1 MFFIN
6 KKNSKT
12 IPLSSFEKNILLNPL
27 NGTVEQKEIFVEK
40 LYTYKERFWIT
51 CSCNSQ
57 AILIICSLSGKIYIR
72 CQKIE
77 AHQNNCFFARNKV
90 IVGNLKFKPASYE
103 KTKRYNLYKS
113 AIGLSIK
120 SDIPNAKEPK
130 LRSLSKLGQVLYT
143 ILSDSKINNLNLTQM
158 PSTLEQLKMIT
169 TSFQDPSKLIA
180 KNISL
185 MKCYKYL
192 LNDTTLQQA
201 ELFLKSAKNWFPA
214 NLKPFVL
221 FSSVVTNISTYGF
234 ILKKDNQLFNVKNQV
249 TTTSNWIDRTKSA
262 PYFLITAAIL
272 NEQDK

>member
-12 IPLSSFEKNILLNPL
+12 IPLSSVEKNILLNPL
-27 NGTVEQKEIFVEK
+27 NGTVEQKEIFVKK

-77 AHQNNCFFARNKV
+77 AHQNNCFFTRNKV

-192 LNDTTLQQA
+192 LNDATLQQA
-201 ELFLKSAKNWFPA
+201 ELFLKSAKNCSPSPNYRKF
-214 NLKPFVL
+214 
-221 FSSVVTNISTYGF
+221 
-234 ILKKDNQLFNVKNQV
+234 
-249 TTTSNWIDRTKSA
+249 
-262 PYFLITAAIL
+262 
-272 NEQDK
+272 